1 MTKLAVKSEP
11 VEVTDEELEAQL
23 PIPVG
28 YHLLVA
34 MPEVEDTYDSTSIL
48 KSVTTKNH
56 EAIMSIIG
64 LVLDMGEQAYSDK
77 DRFSTG
83 PWCGIGDYV
92 MFRANTG
99 TRFVISGKEY
109 RLMNDDSIEAI
120 VQAPR
125 GVTRAQEIVN
135 AFSESRV

>member
-1 MTKLAVKSEP
+1 MAKLAVKPES
-11 VEVTDEELEAQL
+11 VEITDEELEAQL
-23 PIPVG
+23 PTPVG

-64 LVLDMGEQAYSDK
+64 LVVDMGEQAYSDGN
-77 DRFSTG
+77 RFPTG
-83 PWCGIGDYV
+83 PWCSVGDYI

-99 TRFVISGKEY
+99 TRFVIGGKEF
-109 RLMNDDSIEAI
+109 RLMNDDSVEAI
-120 VQAPR
+120 VKDPR
-125 GVTRAQEIVN
+125 GVTCA
-135 AFSESRV
+135 

>member
-1 MTKLAVKSEP
+1 MTSKGAALKTNSTP
-11 VEVTDEELEAQL
+11 DEELEAQL

-34 MPEVEDTYDSTSIL
+34 MPEVEDKYEDSSIL
-48 KSVTTKNH
+48 KSVDAMNR
-56 EAIMSIIG
+56 EAVMSIIG
-64 LVLDMGEQAYSDK
+64 LVLGMGDQAYSDK

-83 PWCGIGDYV
+83 AWCEVGDYV

-99 TRFVISGKEY
+99 TRFNVRGAEY

-120 VQAPR
+120 VKDPR
-125 GVTRAQEIVN
+125 GVTRAI
-135 AFSESRV
+135 

>member
-1 MTKLAVKSEP
+1 
-11 VEVTDEELEAQL
+11 
-23 PIPVG
+23 
-28 YHLLVA
+28 

-83 PWCGIGDYV
+83 PWCKAGDYV

-99 TRFVISGKEY
+99 TRFVIGGKEY
-109 RLMNDDSIEAI
+109 RLMNDDSIEAF
-120 VQAPR
+120 VQDPR
-125 GVTRAQEIVN
+125 GVTRAQEIVD
-135 AFSESRV
+135 AFPESRV

>member
-1 MTKLAVKSEP
+1 MTSKGAVLK
-11 VEVTDEELEAQL
+11 TNFTHDEELEAQL

-34 MPEVEDTYDSTSIL
+34 MPEVEDKYEDSSIL
-48 KSVTTKNH
+48 KSVDVMNR
-56 EAIMSIIG
+56 EAVMSIIG
-64 LVLDMGEQAYSDK
+64 LVLGMGDQAYSDK

-83 PWCGIGDYV
+83 AWCEVGDYV

-99 TRFVISGKEY
+99 TRFNVRGAEY

-120 VQAPR
+120 VKDPR
-125 GVTRAQEIVN
+125 GVTRAI
-135 AFSESRV
+135 